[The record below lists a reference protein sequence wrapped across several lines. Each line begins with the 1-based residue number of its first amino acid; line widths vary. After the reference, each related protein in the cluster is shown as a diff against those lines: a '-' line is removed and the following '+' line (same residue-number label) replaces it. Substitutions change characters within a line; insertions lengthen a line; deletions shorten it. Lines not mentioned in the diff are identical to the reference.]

1 MLKKLVLGLMMF
13 LLLGE
18 CAEAC
23 TVIVVT
29 KGASADGSVM
39 VSHSNDGY
47 DGEVNLA
54 YVPAKDHPAGSMRP
68 VYASAAALGAMPEYN
83 TYDQPNLVAPE
94 RGADYDFP
102 DRPRTRAIGY
112 IPEIGH
118 TYAYLDADYG
128 IVNEHGLM
136 MGECT
141 DMSAHLPEVPFKE
154 GGGIFYASELSRV
167 ALERCRT
174 AREAVELMGA
184 LIDEYGLW
192 GSGETL
198 AVADREEAWVFEMQ
212 MSPTGK
218 GGFWIAEKIPDGDF
232 FIAASQFRIRGIRE
246 GDSNQIFNPNL
257 PQMLKDAGWAAYD
270 EEGRVDWVKSLQSQE
285 FYHPYYSKRRVWRGM
300 SLVAPSKKFPSRVGG
315 WDEKT
320 YPFSVRPDKKLNIED
335 VARIYRDYYQ
345 GTEFDKTKTTL
356 AGMYGSPYHYASEI
370 GERPFL
376 SSNTSYTHISQ
387 VSDALPSPVV
397 WMSMNTPY
405 ENPFVPFAVSEVPKE
420 YRALRDT
427 YDSTKMYWTSN
438 EVMALTQGYFN
449 IMSPIV
455 RDAVERSE
463 ANSVRLINASSGFL
477 KEQFADALRGN
488 ALKIFEDWKELSR
501 RLMMKF
507 NAAAGVKYE
516 RLPAADTPKKY

>member
-1 MLKKLVLGLMMF
+1 MLKKLALGLAMF
-13 LLLGE
+13 LLLGAS
-18 CAEAC
+18 AEAC

-29 KGASADGSVM
+29 KGASEDGSMM

-47 DGEVNLA
+47 AGEVNLA

-83 TYDQPNLVAPE
+83 AYDQPNLVAPE
-94 RGADYDFP
+94 RSDDYDFP

-112 IPEIGH
+112 IPEVEH
-118 TYAYLDADYG
+118 TYAYMDADYG

-232 FIAASQFRIRGIRE
+232 FIETSQFRIRGIRE
-246 GDSNQIFNPNL
+246 GDPNQLFNPDL
-257 PQMLKDAGWAAYD
+257 PQMLKEAGWAAYD
-270 EEGRVDWVKSLQSQE
+270 GEGRVDWVKSLQSKE
-285 FYHPYYSKRRVWRGM
+285 FYHPYYSKRRLWRGM
-300 SLVAPSKKFPSRVGG
+300 NV
-315 WDEKT
+315 
-320 YPFSVRPDKKLNIED
+320 ED
-335 VARIYRDYYQ
+335 IARIHRDYYQ
-345 GTEFDKTKTTL
+345 GTEFDKTKSPL
-356 AGMYGSPYHYASEI
+356 AGMYGSPYHYEAEM
-370 GERPFL
+370 GERSIL
-376 SSNTSYTHISQ
+376 SSNTSYTHIAQ
-387 VSDALPSPVV
+387 VNDALPSPVV

-405 ENPFVPFAVSEVPKE
+405 ENPFVPFAVSEVPEE

-427 YDSTKMYWTSN
+427 YDPAKMYWTSN

-449 IMSPIV
+449 IMSPMV
-455 RDAVERSE
+455 RKAVERSE
-463 ANSVRLINASSGFL
+463 ANSVRLVNASAGLS
-477 KEQFADALRGN
+477 KEQFAEALRGN
-488 ALKIFEDWKELSR
+488 ALKIFEDWKELSGQ
-501 RLMMKF
+501 LLMKF

-516 RLPAADTPKKY
+516 HRPEPNTPKGY

>member
-1 MLKKLVLGLMMF
+1 MLKKTALGLAIF
-13 LLLGE
+13 LLLGAS
-18 CAEAC
+18 AEAC

-29 KGASADGSVM
+29 KGASEDGSMM

-47 DGEVNLA
+47 AGEVNLA

-94 RGADYDFP
+94 RSEDYDFP

-112 IPEIGH
+112 IPEVEH
-118 TYAYLDADYG
+118 TYAYMDADYG
-128 IVNEHGLM
+128 IVNEHGLV

-232 FIAASQFRIRGIRE
+232 FIETSQFRIRGIRE
-246 GDSNQIFNPNL
+246 GDPNQIFNPKL
-257 PQMLKDAGWAAYD
+257 PQMLKEAGWAAYD
-270 EEGRVDWVKSLQSQE
+270 GEGRVDWVKSLQSQE

-300 SLVAPSKKFPSRVGG
+300 NLVAPSKNLPARVGE
-315 WDEKT
+315 WDETT
-320 YPFSVRPDKKLNIED
+320 YPFSIRPDKKLNVED
-335 VARIYRDYYQ
+335 IARIHRDYYQ
-345 GTEFDKTKTTL
+345 GTEFDKSKSPL
-356 AGMYGSPYHYASEI
+356 AGMYGSPYHYEAEI
-370 GERPFL
+370 GERSIL
-376 SSNTSYTHISQ
+376 SSSTSYTHIAQ
-387 VSDALPSPVV
+387 VNDALPSPVV

-405 ENPFVPFAVSEVPKE
+405 ENPFVPFAVSEVPEE

-427 YDSTKMYWTSN
+427 YDPSKMYWTSN

-449 IMSPIV
+449 IMSPMV
-455 RDAVERSE
+455 RSAVERSE
-463 ANSVRLINASSGFL
+463 ANSVRLVNASAGLS
-477 KEQFADALRGN
+477 KEQFAEALRDN
-488 ALKIFEDWKELSR
+488 ALKIFEDWKELSKQ
-501 RLMMKF
+501 LLMKF

-516 RLPAADTPKKY
+516 RRTESNTPTKY